1 MWTTGCDFMN
11 IASVSAQAYER
22 LSTGLQINRA
32 ADNAAGLSI
41 TQGMSSEIKGMEQN
55 VENIG
60 SMNDLAKTAE
70 GALNS
75 IQDSLGRIRELSVQA
90 SNGILTDGDKSIIQS
105 EISQLMQGIQ
115 DTSRNTEFNTMKL
128 LDGSF
133 ANKNTA
139 MSPDGSGMQI
149 SIESAALDNL
159 GLSGYDVTGAFDLS
173 DIDNAIE
180 KVSDSRA
187 NLGSLANAFEHATNS
202 TQNTI
207 ANLSDHAA
215 LTADIIKL

>member
-139 MSPDGSGMQI
+139 
-149 SIESAALDNL
+149 
-159 GLSGYDVTGAFDLS
+159 
-173 DIDNAIE
+173 
-180 KVSDSRA
+180 
-187 NLGSLANAFEHATNS
+187 
-202 TQNTI
+202 
-207 ANLSDHAA
+207 
-215 LTADIIKL
+215 IKRIHRN